1 MIDKD
6 KIISAWSSIIEG
18 LGLDLKDPNFQE
30 TPERI
35 YRSYLEIFD
44 NLNRSSDDELEVHL
58 NKTFPS
64 SYDQMIVASNITAW
78 SFCFP
83 GKTKICTP
91 TKTKYIR
98 DIKEND
104 EILTFD
110 ENFNL
115 VTDVVT
121 QVFRRQE
128 SVLYKI
134 TANNEQVHCTAE
146 HPFYVKNKGWVK
158 AKDLNLNDEVF
169 ILKNERGFLNSK
181 TRHLVKLTI
190 GPELGYF
197 LGAFLSDG
205 YVHRNVIGLEVNEL
219 WFAKKVKAA
228 IKTAFN
234 LDCVIEEI
242 RRLSG
247 FTKKQIIQY
256 RIRIISGFLVRLVN
270 QIVGCKKQARTFSLP
285 KVVLNEFE
293 IFKAFIQG
301 YTDGDGTLLKSKEGY
316 YKGIIRSSNLKFIQ
330 ELAEIFNSKS
340 FAKDPDDSNH
350 SIIIPNFMYD
360 LQQIDKNKN
369 LFLQRFETSIKNKEP
384 ITFNLIYES
393 VKITEISQYNC
404 TSNNPFI
411 VYNFETKNTHTYLA
425 NNFYVHNCPHHFLPV
440 KYSISLGYMPHET
453 VLGLSKLARLAI
465 TLAKRPLLQEQLTS
479 DIVQCMQEKLQP
491 KGCIV
496 EVVGAHLCMAMRGIK
511 STDSVVVTNALTGCF
526 KEHSS
531 LKHEFFQSIKSA
543 RTVDIL

>member
-44 NLNRSSDDELEVHL
+44 NLNRASDDELELHL

-78 SFCFP
+78 SF
-83 GKTKICTP
+83 
-91 TKTKYIR
+91 
-98 DIKEND
+98 
-104 EILTFD
+104 
-110 ENFNL
+110 
-115 VTDVVT
+115 
-121 QVFRRQE
+121 
-128 SVLYKI
+128 
-134 TANNEQVHCTAE
+134 
-146 HPFYVKNKGWVK
+146 
-158 AKDLNLNDEVF
+158 
-169 ILKNERGFLNSK
+169 
-181 TRHLVKLTI
+181 
-190 GPELGYF
+190 
-197 LGAFLSDG
+197 
-205 YVHRNVIGLEVNEL
+205 
-219 WFAKKVKAA
+219 
-228 IKTAFN
+228 
-234 LDCVIEEI
+234 
-242 RRLSG
+242 
-247 FTKKQIIQY
+247 
-256 RIRIISGFLVRLVN
+256 
-270 QIVGCKKQARTFSLP
+270 
-285 KVVLNEFE
+285 
-293 IFKAFIQG
+293 
-301 YTDGDGTLLKSKEGY
+301 
-316 YKGIIRSSNLKFIQ
+316 
-330 ELAEIFNSKS
+330 
-340 FAKDPDDSNH
+340 
-350 SIIIPNFMYD
+350 
-360 LQQIDKNKN
+360 
-369 LFLQRFETSIKNKEP
+369 
-384 ITFNLIYES
+384 
-393 VKITEISQYNC
+393 
-404 TSNNPFI
+404 
-411 VYNFETKNTHTYLA
+411 
-425 NNFYVHNCPHHFLPV
+425 CPHHFLPV